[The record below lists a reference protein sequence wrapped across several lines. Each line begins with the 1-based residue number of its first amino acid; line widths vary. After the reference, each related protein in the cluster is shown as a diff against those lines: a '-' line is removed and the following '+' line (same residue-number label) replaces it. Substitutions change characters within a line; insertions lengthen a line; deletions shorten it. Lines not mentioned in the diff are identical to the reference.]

1 MEELLR
7 LGARS
12 VPVVSK
18 NDKFVFAQIIRDV
31 VDFLELEDGSAPE
44 MSPVELAGCYDGILE
59 TAVRLVRQMPDGHLE
74 HELPNRPRSWRV
86 LMHHVFQIP
95 KAFLDMEQK
104 GETLTYES
112 LTASPPDSLRTSAD
126 IADFGEVVR
135 DRFRNWWKGSK
146 GQDFSNEV
154 PTYFGGTSRH
164 EMLERTVWHS
174 TQHVRQV
181 TSLLERAG
189 VTPDRPLTKADIRGL
204 PLTEAV
210 WDET

>member
-1 MEELLR
+1 
-7 LGARS
+7 
-12 VPVVSK
+12 
-18 NDKFVFAQIIRDV
+18 
-31 VDFLELEDGSAPE
+31 
-44 MSPVELAGCYDGILE
+44 
-59 TAVRLVRQMPDGHLE
+59 
-74 HELPNRPRSWRV
+74 
-86 LMHHVFQIP
+86 MHHVFQIP

-104 GETLTYES
+104 GETLTCES

-135 DRFRNWWKGSK
+135 DHFRNWWKGSK

-181 TSLLERAG
+181 ASLLDQAG
-189 VTPDRPLTKADIRGL
+189 VTPDEKKTHPKAHFDSS
-204 PLTEAV
+204 EAERLISRKTLGGAHFGAMYRKSRRLGSLASSSSRLRAINGALD
-210 WDET
+210 W